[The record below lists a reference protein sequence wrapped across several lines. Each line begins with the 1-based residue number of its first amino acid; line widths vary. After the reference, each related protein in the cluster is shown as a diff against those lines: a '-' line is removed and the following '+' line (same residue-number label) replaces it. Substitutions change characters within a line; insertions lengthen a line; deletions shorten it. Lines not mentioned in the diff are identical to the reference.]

1 MHRNVNAFLNM
12 KYKTEIVCTYNNEC
26 VQDIDYVKFPLG
38 MNTQKVNK
46 FT

>member
-1 MHRNVNAFLNM
+1 M

-38 MNTQKVNK
+38 MNTKSEQIHEWISDVMNK
-46 FT
+46 